1 MSATTAG
8 RRLASPHHY
17 RVRRYLAEA
26 ACLALGFVLLVW
38 SLAPIYN
45 IIVISLE
52 GHDDV
57 FSGAVWPPHPSLHS
71 FVIVFTEGFWYLENF
86 WHQFGNS
93 FFVGLMTMFLTLLI
107 GSLASFTVG
116 RMHLRQGWLLSN
128 AALMT
133 YVIPASFLAIPF
145 YRIMQIYGLSNNLW
159 SVIAAMVTFAT
170 PYSIFIF
177 SQYGKSIP
185 MELDESARI
194 DGANPLQI
202 YYRIY
207 LPLMAPAL
215 VAVGTY
221 ALLLGLER
229 VPVQFPFAVHAKEHD
244 RGGRARA
251 VPQQRRGTVE
261 LHDGHRHHLCSTA
274 NHIVLWFPPV
284 HVGWPDHGW
293 REGLSTTAAVMRRY

>member
-1 MSATTAG
+1 MSVTTAG
-8 RRLASPHHY
+8 RVSTIAHRKASGLHSILYYRL
-17 RVRRYLAEA
+17 RRYLVEA
-26 ACLALGFVLLVW
+26 VCIALGLFLAAW

-45 IIVISLE
+45 MWMIALSR
-52 GHDDV
+52 HDDI
-57 FSGAVWPPHPSLHS
+57 FSGSLWPEDPSLQS
-71 FVIVFTEGFWYLENF
+71 FKIVFTEGYWYLERF
-86 WHQFGNS
+86 WHQFANS
-93 FFVGLMTMFLTLLI
+93 FYVGFMVMFLTLLI

-116 RMHLRQGWLLSN
+116 RMRLRNGWMLTN

-133 YVIPASFLAIPF
+133 YVIPASFLAIPI

-159 SVIAAMVTFAT
+159 SVILTLTTFAT
-170 PYSIFIF
+170 PYAIFIF

-221 ALLLGLER
+221 ALLLAWNEYLYN
-229 VPVQFPFAVHAKEHD
+229 F
-244 RGGRARA
+244 
-251 VPQQRRGTVE
+251 
-261 LHDGHRHHLCSTA
+261 LL
-274 NHIVLWFPPV
+274 
-284 HVGWPDHGW
+284 
-293 REGLSTTAAVMRRY
+293 LSTPDSMTVAVALAQFLNSDESPWNYMMATAIIYAIPPIILYYGFRRYMAAGLTMGGVKG